1 MTRSRVSGRRLS
13 STRPFRT
20 RETVDGCTLA
30 ARATSMIVMRG
41 AVTAPSFVPLL
52 LLWREARVVTRGP
65 ADLAARDRVDGRD
78 RVDLVAGHGAV
89 VLGQHDEVGVHA
101 ELA

>member
-1 MTRSRVSGRRLS
+1 MTRPRVSGRRLS

-41 AVTAPSFVPLL
+41 SVTVSSFVPLL
-52 LLWREARVVTRGP
+52 LLWREARELTRGP
-65 ADLAARDRVDGRD
+65 AELAARHRPARRD
-78 RVDLVAGHGAV
+78 RPDLVDRHAGVFLRKYH
-89 VLGQHDEVGVHA
+89 EVGVPA
-101 ELA
+101 